1 MNSELKNVGT
11 GVRISLVGKGSSAF
25 MSMLDGSG
33 INYEHQRP
41 APATITAGGE
51 IIDIATA
58 SITALGVVLAAW
70 VSSRKSRN
78 ASVTNNLSITQ
89 ITIEMKP
96 EEIANLL
103 SASSRVIVFDTEPND
118 KKPAQQ

>member
-1 MNSELKNVGT
+1 MSSELKNVGT
-11 GVRISLVGKGSSAF
+11 GVRVSLVGKGSSAF
-25 MSMLDGSG
+25 TSMLDGSG

-41 APATITAGGE
+41 APGTVTAGGE
-51 IIDIATA
+51 IINIATA
-58 SITALGVVLAAW
+58 SITAIGVVLAAW

-78 ASVTNNLSITQ
+78 ASITNNLSITQ

-118 KKPAQQ
+118 KKPA